1 MREQSEK
8 YVNMAN
14 RQLQAVIKM
23 LEDNRYCVDVSHQ
36 ILATI
41 SLLKKAN
48 ENLLKEHMINCV
60 SDAFDE
66 GNGEEKIDEVVSL
79 LSKMID

>member
-48 ENLLKEHMINCV
+48 ENLLKEHMMNCV
-60 SDAFDE
+60 SDAFEE

>member
-79 LSKMID
+79 LWKMID

>member
-1 MREQSEK
+1 MRAQSKK

>member
-1 MREQSEK
+1 VREKSKK
-8 YVNMAN
+8 YVNMASG
-14 RQLQAVIKM
+14 QLQAVVKM

-48 ENLLKEHMINCV
+48 ENLLKEHMMNCV

>member
-1 MREQSEK
+1 VREQSEK

>member
-1 MREQSEK
+1 MREKSKK
-8 YVNMAN
+8 YVNMASG
-14 RQLQAVIKM
+14 QLQAVVKM

-48 ENLLKEHMINCV
+48 ENLLKEHMMNCV
-60 SDAFDE
+60 SDAFEE
-66 GNGEEKIDEVVSL
+66 GNGEGKIDEVVSL

>member
-1 MREQSEK
+1 MREKSKK
-8 YVNMAN
+8 YVNMASG
-14 RQLQAVIKM
+14 QLQAVVKM

-48 ENLLKEHMINCV
+48 ENLLKEHMMNCV